1 MEEIMRS
8 VLLAA
13 VVSGCTGLIGL
24 SDALALPAM
33 GYPLRQAEAAT
44 IQEVQHRRWGSD
56 QLRWSRRNRGVH
68 RRWGSDQLRWNRRGG
83 PVHRRWGSDQ
93 MR

>member
-44 IQEVQHRRWGSD
+44 I
-56 QLRWSRRNRGVH
+56 
-68 RRWGSDQLRWNRRGG
+68 
-83 PVHRRWGSDQ
+83 
-93 MR
+93 